1 MRPPLAKMPTSSTIR
16 MLAITNRELTKIK
29 EAVMKVFSKVAK
41 QNIVCLTTVVFLV
54 LSLATS
60 AFAVPK
66 QQVLLSTGKQLTG
79 KCCFIWGEAVSVTE
93 PAPLV
98 PLIVTWSADFAE
110 NDEFVVGL
118 SVNGGACT
126 AYGPR
131 VIPWQSVLG
140 GDGFMNTTHQWVVS
154 PSDGLV
160 RGTNTFTLC
169 GGGANS
175 NSDTILIGY
184 NTLAV
189 QIGK

>member
-1 MRPPLAKMPTSSTIR
+1 M
-16 MLAITNRELTKIK
+16 N
-29 EAVMKVFSKVAK
+29 VFSKATK
-41 QNIVCLTTVVFLV
+41 QNIICLTTVVFLV
-54 LSLATS
+54 VSLAAS

-79 KCCFIWGEAVSVTE
+79 KCCFMWGETVSVAE
-93 PAPLV
+93 PAVLV
-98 PLIVTWSADFAE
+98 PVIVTWSADFAE

-126 AYGPR
+126 AYGSR
-131 VIPWQSVLG
+131 EIPWQSVLG
-140 GDGFMNTTHQWVVS
+140 GSGFMNTTHQWVVS

-169 GGGANS
+169 GGGAIS